1 MRPTEGQS
9 LNIAHSFPGRSGP
22 LSVRDSAADGEHAS
36 VRETYGIDALQDDP
50 ELAAITRL
58 AAHLFDVPIS
68 LVSLLVGDTQHFL
81 ARQGTE
87 QTENPRSVSF
97 CSHAMMQDSIMEVRD
112 ATRDERFADNPLVIG
127 EPQIR
132 YYAGCPL
139 ASEEG
144 VPLGALCVVGPAA
157 RPEGMTALQREGLE
171 VLGQAVMRRLQGR
184 REQLAAMAELEQREA
199 LQRALLDSIPA
210 IAWSADG
217 EGNFDYFNRQLLE
230 FTGDDTSHVD
240 GGAIHPDDFPA
251 ANARWRDCLQTGE
264 TYEIQHRVRRHD
276 GVYRWMM
283 ARAVPVR
290 GPDGRPV
297 RWFGTAV
304 DVHDAHELS
313 ESRDLL
319 ARELSHRIKNI
330 FAVVASLVSLSMR
343 KRPEFREFG
352 SELIDTIRALGRAH
366 DYVRPAGGE
375 RSASLHGMLDDLFGP
390 YRIGGSAR
398 VTVHGDNPRIAGRA
412 ATPLALVFHELATN
426 SAKYGALSSEAGTID
441 LSIVDQ
447 GGEVLLRWVE
457 RGGPPA
463 RGEPKPGFGSRL
475 VELSLTGQLGGSW
488 ERHFEP
494 DGLVCELVV
503 SKAAITS

>member
-1 MRPTEGQS
+1 
-9 LNIAHSFPGRSGP
+9 LNVAHSFAGSPGP
-22 LSVRDSAADGEHAS
+22 LPVLEPADEDERVA
-36 VRETYGIDALQDDP
+36 VRETYGIDSLQDDP
-50 ELAAITRL
+50 ELAGITRF

-87 QTENPRSVSF
+87 QTENPRSISF
-97 CSHAMMQDSIMEVRD
+97 CSHAMLQDSIMEVRD
-112 ATRDERFADNPLVIG
+112 ATIDDRFAENPLVIG
-127 EPQIR
+127 EPRIR
-132 YYAGCPL
+132 YYAGRPL
-139 ASEEG
+139 VSQEG
-144 VPLGALCVVGPAA
+144 VPLGALCVVGPDA
-157 RPEGMTALQREGLE
+157 RPAGMTTLQREGLE

-240 GGAIHPDDFPA
+240 GGAIHPDDFA
-251 ANARWRDCLQTGE
+251 LANAHWRECLQSGA

-283 ARAVPVR
+283 ARAVPVL

-343 KRPEFREFG
+343 KRPEYREFG
-352 SELIDTIRALGRAH
+352 EELIDTIRALGRAH

-375 RSASLHGMLDDLFGP
+375 RRTSLHDMLEDLFSP
-390 YRIGGSAR
+390 YRIGGTAR
-398 VTVHGDNPRIAGRA
+398 VAVHGDDTRIAGRA

-426 SAKYGALSSEAGTID
+426 SAKYGALSSDDGTID
-441 LSIVDQ
+441 LSIADR
-447 GGEVLLRWVE
+447 GDKVLLRWLE
-457 RGGPPA
+457 RGGPPP
-463 RGEPKPGFGSRL
+463 RSEPKAGFGSRL
-475 VELSLTGQLGGSW
+475 VEISLTGQLAGSW
-488 ERHFEP
+488 ERRFEP
-494 DGLVCELVV
+494 EGLVCELVV
-503 SKAAITS
+503 SKAAIAS